1 MLPNPTVLLAGV
13 VLSLTIFTSGF
24 VTGKRW
30 AEGEAALEQGKAI
43 SDVTEKA
50 KAETDRQVKIAAKDA
65 EQRTRA
71 RVRQQK
77 LEVEIGKDENAKSRC
92 VSDGTLL
99 MLNHSIGEANKT
111 FAGDGYG
118 SVRSDSKPAGFIRG
132 GHGAMDWFLGGKL
145 PGLRDKAKESFRL
158 DQGD

>member
-1 MLPNPTVLLAGV
+1 MLPNPTILLAGV

-30 AEGEAALEQGKAI
+30 AEGEAALEQGAAL
-43 SDVTEKA
+43 SDAAEKA
-50 KAETDRQVKIAAKDA
+50 KTETNRQVAVAVKDA

-71 RVRQQK
+71 RMRQQK

-99 MLNHSIGEANKT
+99 MLNHNIGEANKAV
-111 FAGDGYG
+111 AGDGYG
-118 SVRSDSKPAGFIRG
+118 YVRSDSKSAGFLRG

-145 PGLRDKAKESFRL
+145 PGVRDKAKESFRL